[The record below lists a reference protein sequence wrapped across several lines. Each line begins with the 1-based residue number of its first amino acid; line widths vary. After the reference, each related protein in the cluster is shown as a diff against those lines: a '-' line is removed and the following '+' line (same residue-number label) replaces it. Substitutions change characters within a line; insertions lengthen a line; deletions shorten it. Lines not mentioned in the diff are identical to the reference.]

1 MYADL
6 VGQLHHAWLV
16 VVVVVVAGVPEAEG
30 EGAVTAPLL
39 FVTHFSDS
47 DEYFWR
53 QRSSCKMKR
62 ARDEESPLVVDT
74 REWVKEQLAGM
85 DGSHDFAHIER
96 VWKLARQIGL
106 ASSPEIDMQ
115 VVELAALLHDIDDWK
130 YSGSE
135 TAGIEKASAYLRS
148 QKAPE
153 ALVLKVSRPPC
164 CTALSLP
171 SLTPILFHPLQV
183 GNIFIIL
190 LL

>member
-1 MYADL
+1 
-6 VGQLHHAWLV
+6 
-16 VVVVVVAGVPEAEG
+16 
-30 EGAVTAPLL
+30 
-39 FVTHFSDS
+39 
-47 DEYFWR
+47 
-53 QRSSCKMKR
+53 MKR

-153 ALVLKVSRPPC
+153 ALVLKVSSPPC
-164 CTALSLP
+164 CIALSLP
-171 SLTPILFHPLQV
+171 SHSPTSRSLFPLFPFLCRWRRPSRAWASRTSWTV
-183 GNIFIIL
+183 
-190 LL
+190 